1 VNRTVYLAS
10 LSLALCLMVC
20 SCAQVETSGA
30 KESPDVSDV
39 KLERTQWWRDAKFG
53 MFIHWGL
60 YAVPAGEWKGE
71 EVDGYAEW
79 IMFTEKIPVEEYEQL
94 AKKFDPVKFDADRWV
109 RLAKAAGMKYMVI
122 TSKHHDG
129 FAMFDSKVSDY
140 DIVERTPYGRDVIGA
155 LAKACRRREIKFGCY
170 YSIDRDW
177 HECNAASNEHEQDNR
192 WDWPDVDKKDFNKY
206 LEEKAMGQVEEI
218 LTQYKPDIMWFDGIG
233 MKTDEQNTRIVEL
246 VRKLQPTC
254 LINSRLDTYKLP
266 TEWGDYTSM
275 DDNVVP
281 PNYRGG
287 GWENPG
293 TIGESYG
300 YHKYDDDWKNPTE
313 IIQMLVDI
321 VSKGGNYL
329 LNVGPKSDGTIPR
342 EAVRTLRW
350 VGKWMDKHGESIYG
364 TSASPIGEFWWGRCT
379 AKANKLYLHVFDWP
393 SNGQLVAGGIK
404 SRVKKAYLLA
414 DPQRSSVGFARRSN
428 GDVVVKI
435 RPNTAVALALDPSD
449 TVVVLEIE

>member
-1 VNRTVYLAS
+1 MSRTVCIVIFLLV
-10 LSLALCLMVC
+10 LSFVIT
-20 SCAQVETSGA
+20 SCAGLETRGVRDA
-30 KESPDVSDV
+30 A
-39 KLERTQWWRDAKFG
+39 LERTKWWRDAKFG

-60 YAVPAGEWKGE
+60 YAVPAGEWKGQ

-79 IMFTEKIPVEEYEQL
+79 VMFHHEIPVAEYEKL
-94 AKKFDPVKFDADRWV
+94 AGKFNPVKFNADEWV
-109 RLAKAAGMKYMVI
+109 GLAKAAGMKYMVI

-129 FAMFDSKVSDY
+129 FAMFDSKVSNY

-155 LAKACRRREIKFGCY
+155 LAGACKRSGVKFGCY

-177 HECNAASNEHEQDNR
+177 HEYDAASNEHEQDNR
-192 WDWPDVDKKDFNKY
+192 WDWPDVSKKDFNKY
-206 LEEKAMGQVEEI
+206 LARKAMGQVEEI

-233 MKTDEQNTRIVEL
+233 MKTDEQNARIVKL
-246 VRKLQPTC
+246 VRQLQPTC

-300 YHKYDDDWKNPTE
+300 YHKYDDDWKGPAE
-313 IIQMLVDI
+313 IIEMLVDI

-329 LNVGPKSDGTIPR
+329 LNVGPKPDGTIPA
-342 EAVRTLRW
+342 EAVSTLRA
-350 VGKWMDKHGESIYG
+350 VGRWMDKYSESIYG
-364 TSASPIGEFWWGRCT
+364 TSASPIGLPEWGRCT
-379 AKANKLYLHVFDWP
+379 AKGNKLYLHVFDWP
-393 SNGQLVAGGIK
+393 NTGELVVREIEGK
-404 SRVKKAYLLA
+404 VKRAYMLA
-414 DPQRSSVGFARRSN
+414 DPGKKGLGFAQSSN
-428 GDVVVKI
+428 GDVVVRI
-435 RPNTAVALALDPSD
+435 RSAGAELLDPSD

>member
-1 VNRTVYLAS
+1 MVIFLLT
-10 LSLALCLMVC
+10 LSLTIT
-20 SCAQVETSGA
+20 SCTEIETRGIHDAQ
-30 KESPDVSDV
+30 
-39 KLERTQWWRDAKFG
+39 LERTKWWRDAKFG

-79 IMFTEKIPVEEYEQL
+79 VMFHHKIPVAEYEQL
-94 AKKFDPVKFDADRWV
+94 ADKFNPVKFNADEWV
-109 RLAKAAGMKYMVI
+109 GLAKAAGMKYMVI

-140 DIVERTPYGRDVIGA
+140 NIVERTPYGRDVIGA
-155 LAKACRRREIKFGCY
+155 LASACKRGGIKFGCY

-177 HECNAASNEHEQDNR
+177 HEFDAASNEHKQDNR
-192 WDWPDVDKKDFNKY
+192 WDWPDASRKDFNKY
-206 LEEKAMGQVEEI
+206 LAQKAMGQVEEI

-233 MKTDEQNTRIVEL
+233 MKTDEQNARIVKL

-300 YHKYDDDWKNPTE
+300 YHKYDDDWKRPGE
-313 IIQMLVDI
+313 IIEMLVDI

-329 LNVGPKSDGTIPR
+329 LNVGPKADGTIPA
-342 EAVRTLRW
+342 EAVRTLRQ
-350 VGKWMDKHGESIYG
+350 VGKWMDKYGESIYG
-364 TSASPIGEFWWGRCT
+364 TSASPIGRPEWGRCT
-379 AKANKLYLHVFDWP
+379 AKAGKLYLHVFDCP
-393 SNGQLVAGGIK
+393 GDGQLVAKAVK
-404 SRVKKAYLLA
+404 SEVKRAYMLA
-414 DPQRSSVGFARRSN
+414 DPGKRGLGFIQSSN
-428 GDVVVKI
+428 GDVVVRI
-435 RPNTAVALALDPSD
+435 RSAGVPAEALDPSD
-449 TVVVLEIE
+449 TVIVLEI